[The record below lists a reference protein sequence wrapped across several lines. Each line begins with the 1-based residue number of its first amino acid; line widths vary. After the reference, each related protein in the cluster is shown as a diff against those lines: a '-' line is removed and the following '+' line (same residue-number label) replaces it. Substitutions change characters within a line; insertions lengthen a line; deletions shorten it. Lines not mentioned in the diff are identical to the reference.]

1 MVVAVAVVMAVSPAP
16 SVMVTSAAHMTVA
29 VAVAMTASDLNDRI
43 VLCGDGCHSEPGGC
57 RTHHGEHR
65 YQGSEAD
72 ERNPCHEFFLY
83 NRVIAI
89 PDISSLSPDCSNREA
104 RKGKMAID

>member
-1 MVVAVAVVMAVSPAP
+1 MVVAPAVMMAVSAAP
-16 SVMVTSAAHMTVA
+16 SVMVASAAHMTVT
-29 VAVAMTASDLNDRI
+29 VAVTAVDLNDCI
-43 VLCGDGCHSEPGGC
+43 VLRGDGCHSEPGGC

-89 PDISSLSPDCSNREA
+89 PDISSLSPDCFNREA